1 MPARFQH
8 AFFNISQFLN
18 LCIQQ
23 RSVFRIH
30 GFLGSLQLLVHVINR
45 LHHSLERHLLGFLCW
60 HDVPSFLIR
69 GLALST
75 KNSPDYALSALSL
88 RSLVQPLCLRQ
99 EHNFSR
105 QFLRTSLNS
114 SASVAAQSSETAAP
128 HAATQTA
135 DASPDSLPVRSAPH
149 TPFPA
154 NPTPTS
160 SPPIP
165 RRPSPNRTARCSFPS
180 SCFLT
185 PPQSPRPLSVYLPCH
200 TRLPIPLSG
209 PDLPV
214 PAIQNAGTPQSLPR
228 THPSLDTL
236 APDIRTQCQNP
247 GPSATSLSLL
257 LSHGHNLVPGSN
269 TSLHSR

>member
-105 QFLRTSLNS
+105 QFHRTSLNS

-165 RRPSPNRTARCSFPS
+165 RRPSPNRTARYTFPS
-180 SCFLT
+180 AFPPT
-185 PPQSPRPLSVYLPCH
+185 PPESLPLPFAFLPCH
-200 TRLPIPLSG
+200 TRLPTPLFA

-214 PAIQNAGTPQSLPR
+214 PTTQNAGTPQSLPR
-228 THPSLDTL
+228 TAPSPNTL
-236 APDIRTQCQNP
+236 APDIRTRFQIP
-247 GPSATSLSLL
+247 GPSARSLFPLQSR
-257 LSHGHNLVPGSN
+257 GRNPVPGNN
-269 TSLHSR
+269 TSPHSR